1 MREIK
6 NLDTL
11 MDGALTERFN
21 QEFKKVLQNVFDP
34 NTAPKKKRKL
44 TMIVSVTPNER
55 RDAADLQVDVTTTLA
70 AHVPTTQTVFI
81 SMQDDGTVHALEQT
95 GQLPGQIDMEG
106 NVNIPNEV
114 NFGGETAPADM
125 PDVINFNERKAH

>member
-34 NTAPKKKRKL
+34 NTDPKKKRKL

-95 GQLPGQIDMEG
+95 GQIPGQIDMDG
-106 NVNIPNEV
+106 NVTNPKEAS
-114 NFGGETAPADM
+114 FGEEEPPTGFIDM
-125 PDVINFNERKAH
+125 SHYRQKKEG

>member
-34 NTAPKKKRKL
+34 NTDPKKKRKL

-95 GQLPGQIDMEG
+95 GQLPGQIDMDG

-114 NFGGETAPADM
+114 NFGGETAPTDM

>member
-34 NTAPKKKRKL
+34 NTDPKKKRKL

-114 NFGGETAPADM
+114 NFGGETAPDM